1 MFRFAL
7 VLAGVITALS
17 LGWASAEAGGRQA
30 KRRHTERVVRDCT
43 PLNGRYGYY
52 GNPWC
57 DTGSSRPPDI
67 EFRERARRNTGV
79 GKLGHI
85 RPTYFR
91 ASSLSPITS
100 WPPSE
105 AAIQGRK
112 FQPGHDGMATL
123 PEIAQAKPFGALI
136 NSRPS

>member
-30 KRRHTERVVRDCT
+30 KRWHTERVVRNCT

-79 GKLGHI
+79 GKLG
-85 RPTYFR
+85 PY
-91 ASSLSPITS
+91 
-100 WPPSE
+100 
-105 AAIQGRK
+105 
-112 FQPGHDGMATL
+112 
-123 PEIAQAKPFGALI
+123 
-136 NSRPS
+136 